1 MEAGSMTSTSKLDK
15 LLTGILFLI
24 LTSCSDSRAQRFPP
38 AIDYCD
44 QEQRTIPNEEKI
56 SRILT
61 KQYQFHKYLETI
73 DIKDKEYL
81 DKNYD
86 FRKVTQKE
94 KDERKRRNPS
104 SGDHSTPVPGY
115 MFEELYGVIPENASD
130 REVMIEMRHYV
141 QQNPLCCQI
150 LKPDHLGNEVYNNEG
165 YYADARYRN
174 DLYWGYTSD
183 LFLFQQKPFYK
194 INNAFDKKD
203 LSKGGAM
210 LINACAEF
218 KGFDR
223 G

>member
-24 LTSCSDSRAQRFPP
+24 LTSCADSRTKRFPP

-61 KQYQFHKYLETI
+61 KKYQFHKYLETI

-115 MFEELYGVIPENASD
+115 MFEELYGIIPENASD
-130 REVMIEMRHYV
+130 SEVMIEMRRYI

-150 LKPDHLGNEVYNNEG
+150 LKPDYLASEFFH
-165 YYADARYRN
+165 
-174 DLYWGYTSD
+174 DLETYKSSYSKDIEWGYTSD

-194 INNAFDKKD
+194 LNNAFDKKD
-203 LSKGGAM
+203 LSNGGVM